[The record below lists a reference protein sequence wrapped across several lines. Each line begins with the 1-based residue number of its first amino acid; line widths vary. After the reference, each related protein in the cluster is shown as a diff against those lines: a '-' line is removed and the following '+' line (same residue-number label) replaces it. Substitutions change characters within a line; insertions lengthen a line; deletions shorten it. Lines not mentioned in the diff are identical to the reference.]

1 MNDSNDKMAR
11 WEKLGLF
18 CYYKLFMRLRKWY
31 SVIWKWT
38 WVHCKCLLQTLGQ
51 PLKGKQWII
60 VMLRKERK
68 WSHIKMSVKTTNGRK
83 RVEDKKRNED
93 QGQQIENS
101 NGYGEYSSN

>member
-18 CYYKLFMRLRKWY
+18 CYYKLFMQLRKWY

-51 PLKGKQWII
+51 PRKGKT
-60 VMLRKERK
+60 MDNSDAKKGE
-68 WSHIKMSVKTTNGRK
+68 KMESYKN
-83 RVEDKKRNED
+83 
-93 QGQQIENS
+93 IS
-101 NGYGEYSSN
+101 